1 MGYFS
6 ELNLELQYEKG
17 ELDRSYPSPEQ
28 QIVWRI
34 EDLKSRLIELGM
46 VCQSDEIVYGYDD
59 ISRAASVEYSLP
71 ECLASTKDVLIA
83 LAAAYRKLHNLEIQT
98 FCQENR
104 NSKDEVYCIQKYQCQ
119 HSVYP
124 AA

>member
-6 ELNLELQYEKG
+6 ELNLELQYEKS
-17 ELDRSYPSPEQ
+17 ELDRSYLSPEQ

-46 VCQSDEIVYGYDD
+46 VCPSDEIVCGYDD
-59 ISRAASVEYSLP
+59 ISRASSVEYSLP

-83 LAAAYRKLHNLEIQT
+83 LAAAYRKLHDLEHHT
-98 FCQENR
+98 FCQVNR
-104 NSKDEVYCIQKYQCQ
+104 NSKDEVYCFQKYQCQ
-119 HSVYP
+119 RSIHP

>member
-1 MGYFS
+1 MGYFF
-6 ELNLELQYEKG
+6 ELNLEMQYEKHQ
-17 ELDRSYPSPEQ
+17 LDRNYPSPEQ

-46 VCQSDEIVYGYDD
+46 VCPSDEIVYGYDD
-59 ISRAASVEYSLP
+59 ISRASSVEYSLP
-71 ECLASTKDVLIA
+71 EFLASTKDVLIA
-83 LAAAYRKLHNLEIQT
+83 LAAAYRKFHDLEAHT

-104 NSKDEVYCIQKYQCQ
+104 NAKDEVYCFQKYQCK
-119 HSVYP
+119 HSIYP